1 MGKIHELPEVL
12 ADQIAAGEVIERPA
26 SVVKELTENSIDAQS
41 TQIDILVE
49 DAGLKSIQVID
60 NGIGIATDDVQIAF
74 QRHATSK
81 ITSRDDLFR
90 VRTLGF
96 RGEALPSIA
105 SIADVILET
114 MPQGALM
121 GSMIHFKG
129 GKLIAQQSYAGRQG
143 TRITVNQLF
152 YNTPARLKYL
162 SSPQTELAAIT
173 DWVDH
178 LAMSHPEVAFSL
190 SNNGRTLLRTSGNG
204 NLVQVIS
211 AIYGVKNAHQ
221 MIDFAGEDRD
231 FQING
236 LISLPK
242 LTRASKNYISILLN
256 GRYIKNNQLSKAI
269 IKGYGSKLM
278 VGRYPIATLAIQL
291 DPLLVDVNV
300 HPTKQE
306 VRISKENQL
315 IDLITTSIANRIGQ
329 QNLIPSAVDNLNSH
343 QSRTKKA
350 EQFNIG
356 LDSQAVEYQQH
367 VEKQQEV
374 LAALLGETTLST
386 FQNGKQSSDSKSEC
400 ATANDSFKSQT
411 IAHPVMIAT
420 RADLKSSAVQHWDQK
435 YQFQPQTSLED
446 VSFEIHEEQAEEQ
459 INESSSHRFPDLK
472 YIGQLHGTYLLAEA
486 DDGFYLLDQHA
497 VQERIKY
504 EFYREEI
511 GNDNPEEQKMIVPLV
526 LTYSVSDALKI
537 EHNRDKLVQLGI
549 NLEDFGQNTYII
561 HEHPAW
567 IPAGKEE
574 ETIRNLI
581 EACLADPQLTVAK
594 FREATAIMISCK
606 QSIKANHHLERQQA
620 VSLLRQLKECANPF
634 NCPHGRPTVVKF
646 SNQDLE
652 RMFKRIQDSHRSLR
666 ETKNAGD

>member
-41 TQIDILVE
+41 TRIDILVE

-60 NGIGIATDDVQIAF
+60 NGIGIAADDVQIAF

-105 SIADVILET
+105 SIADVTLET
-114 MPQGALM
+114 MPQDASMGA
-121 GSMIHFKG
+121 MIHFKG

-211 AIYGVKNAHQ
+211 AIYGVKNARQ

-231 FQING
+231 FQVSG
-236 LISLPK
+236 LVSLPK

-256 GRYIKNNQLSKAI
+256 GRYIKNNQLSNAI

-278 VGRYPIATLAIQL
+278 VGRYPIAVLAIQL

-315 IDLITTSIANRIGQ
+315 ADLITTRVANRIEQ
-329 QNLIPSAVDNLNSH
+329 QNLIPSAVGNLNSH
-343 QSRTKKA
+343 QPKAKKA
-350 EQFNIG
+350 EQFDIG
-356 LDSQAVEYQQH
+356 LNPQAVEHQHH
-367 VEKQQEV
+367 VEKQQKV
-374 LAALLGETTLST
+374 LAALLGEKPLPVSKKE
-386 FQNGKQSSDSKSEC
+386 KQSADSESEQ
-400 ATANDSFKSQT
+400 TVNEPFKPQT
-411 IAHPVMIAT
+411 ITHPVMIAT
-420 RADLKSSAVQHWDQK
+420 RADLTSSTVQQWDQK
-435 YQFQPQTSLED
+435 YRSQVAPPAA
-446 VSFEIHEEQAEEQ
+446 SFEIHEEQAEEK
-459 INESSSHRFPDLK
+459 ISEPSPRRFPDLK

-497 VQERIKY
+497 AQERVKY

-511 GNDNPEEQKMIVPLV
+511 GNDNPAEQKMLVPLV

-537 EHNRDKLVQLGI
+537 EQNRDKLAQLGI
-549 NLEDFGQNTYII
+549 NLEDFGQNTYIV

-581 EACLADPQLTVAK
+581 EECLADPQLTVAK

-620 VSLLRQLKECANPF
+620 VALLRQLKECENPF

>member
-41 TQIDILVE
+41 TRIDILVE

-60 NGIGIATDDVQIAF
+60 NGIGIAADDVQIAF

-105 SIADVILET
+105 SIADVTLET
-114 MPQGALM
+114 MPQDASMGA
-121 GSMIHFKG
+121 MIHFKG

-211 AIYGVKNAHQ
+211 AIYGVKNARQ

-231 FQING
+231 FQVSG
-236 LISLPK
+236 LVSLPK

-256 GRYIKNNQLSKAI
+256 GRYIKNNQLSNAI

-278 VGRYPIATLAIQL
+278 VGRYPIAVLAIQL

-315 IDLITTSIANRIGQ
+315 ADLITTRVANRIGQ
-329 QNLIPSAVDNLNSH
+329 QNLIPSAVGNLNSH
-343 QSRTKKA
+343 QPKAKKA
-350 EQFNIG
+350 EQFDIG
-356 LDSQAVEYQQH
+356 LNPQAVEHQHH

-374 LAALLGETTLST
+374 LAALLGEKPLPVSKKE
-386 FQNGKQSSDSKSEC
+386 KQSADSESEQ
-400 ATANDSFKSQT
+400 AVNEPFKPQT
-411 IAHPVMIAT
+411 ITHPVMIAT
-420 RADLKSSAVQHWDQK
+420 RADLTSSTVQQWDQK
-435 YQFQPQTSLED
+435 YRSQVETPAA
-446 VSFEIHEEQAEEQ
+446 SFEIHEEQAEEK
-459 INESSSHRFPDLK
+459 ISEPSPRRFPDLK

-486 DDGFYLLDQHA
+486 DDGMAWNILFYPKEVEIEKLRPDDSLPESIHA
-497 VQERIKY
+497 
-504 EFYREEI
+504 
-511 GNDNPEEQKMIVPLV
+511 N
-526 LTYSVSDALKI
+526 T
-537 EHNRDKLVQLGI
+537 EHI
-549 NLEDFGQNTYII
+549 
-561 HEHPAW
+561 
-567 IPAGKEE
+567 
-574 ETIRNLI
+574 
-581 EACLADPQLTVAK
+581 
-594 FREATAIMISCK
+594 
-606 QSIKANHHLERQQA
+606 A
-620 VSLLRQLKECANPF
+620 VRAS
-634 NCPHGRPTVVKF
+634 GMGGPTVVY
-646 SNQDLE
+646 E
-652 RMFKRIQDSHRSLR
+652 RMS
-666 ETKNAGD
+666 

>member
-41 TQIDILVE
+41 TRIDILVE

-60 NGIGIATDDVQIAF
+60 NGIGIAADDVQIAF

-105 SIADVILET
+105 SIADVTLET
-114 MPQGALM
+114 MPQDAAM

-129 GKLIAQQSYAGRQG
+129 GKLITQQPYAGRQG

-231 FQING
+231 FQISG
-236 LISLPK
+236 LVSLPK

-278 VGRYPIATLAIQL
+278 VGRYPIAVLAIHL

-315 IDLITTSIANRIGQ
+315 ADLITTSVANRIGQ
-329 QNLIPSAVDNLNSH
+329 QNLIPSAVGNLNSH
-343 QSRTKKA
+343 QPKAKKA
-350 EQFNIG
+350 EQFDIG
-356 LDSQAVEYQQH
+356 LNPQAVEHQHH

-374 LAALLGETTLST
+374 LAALLGEKPLPTSK
-386 FQNGKQSSDSKSEC
+386 NEKQPADSETEQ
-400 ATANDSFKSQT
+400 AANEPFKPQT
-411 IAHPVMIAT
+411 IPHPVIISA
-420 RADLKSSAVQHWDQK
+420 RADLASSAVQQWDQK
-435 YQFQPQTSLED
+435 YRSQVAPPAT
-446 VSFEIHEEQAEEQ
+446 SFEIHEERAEEK
-459 INESSSHRFPDLK
+459 ISESSPRRFPDLK

-497 VQERIKY
+497 AQERVKY

-511 GNDNPEEQKMIVPLV
+511 GNDNPAEQKMLVPLV

-537 EHNRDKLVQLGI
+537 EQNRGKLAQLGI
-549 NLEDFGQNTYII
+549 NLEDFGQNTYIV

-581 EACLADPQLTVAK
+581 EECLADPQLTVAK

-606 QSIKANHHLERQQA
+606 QSIKANHHLEQQQA
-620 VSLLRQLKECANPF
+620 VSLLRQLKECENPF

>member
-41 TQIDILVE
+41 TRIDILVE

-60 NGIGIATDDVQIAF
+60 NGIGIAADDVQIAF

-105 SIADVILET
+105 SIADVTLET
-114 MPQGALM
+114 MPQDASMGA
-121 GSMIHFKG
+121 MIHFKG

-211 AIYGVKNAHQ
+211 AIYGVKNARQ

-231 FQING
+231 FQVSG
-236 LISLPK
+236 LVSLPK

-256 GRYIKNNQLSKAI
+256 GRYIKNNQLSNAI

-278 VGRYPIATLAIQL
+278 VGRYPIAVLSIQL

-315 IDLITTSIANRIGQ
+315 ADLITTRVANRIGQ
-329 QNLIPSAVDNLNSH
+329 QNLIPSAVGNLNSH
-343 QSRTKKA
+343 QPKAKKA
-350 EQFNIG
+350 EQFDIG
-356 LDSQAVEYQQH
+356 LNPQAVEHQHH

-374 LAALLGETTLST
+374 LAALLGEKPLPVSKKE
-386 FQNGKQSSDSKSEC
+386 KQSADSESEQ
-400 ATANDSFKSQT
+400 TVNEPFKPQT
-411 IAHPVMIAT
+411 INHPIMIAT
-420 RADLKSSAVQHWDQK
+420 RADLTSSTVQQWDQK
-435 YQFQPQTSLED
+435 YRSQVETPAA
-446 VSFEIHEEQAEEQ
+446 SFEIHEEQAEGKISEP
-459 INESSSHRFPDLK
+459 SPRRFPDLK

-497 VQERIKY
+497 AQERVKY

-511 GNDNPEEQKMIVPLV
+511 GNDNPAEQKMLVPLV

-537 EHNRDKLVQLGI
+537 EQNRDKLAQLGI
-549 NLEDFGQNTYII
+549 NLEDFGQNTYIV

-581 EACLADPQLTVAK
+581 EECLADPQLTVAK

-620 VSLLRQLKECANPF
+620 VALLQQLKECENPF

>member
-41 TQIDILVE
+41 TRIDILVE

-60 NGIGIATDDVQIAF
+60 NGIGIAADDVQIAF

-105 SIADVILET
+105 SIADVTLET
-114 MPQGALM
+114 MPQDASMGA
-121 GSMIHFKG
+121 MIHFKG

-211 AIYGVKNAHQ
+211 AIYGVKNARQ

-231 FQING
+231 FQVSG
-236 LISLPK
+236 LVSLPK

-256 GRYIKNNQLSKAI
+256 GRYIKNNQLSNAI

-278 VGRYPIATLAIQL
+278 VGRYPIAVLAIQL

-315 IDLITTSIANRIGQ
+315 ADLITTRVANRIGQ
-329 QNLIPSAVDNLNSH
+329 QNLIPSAVGNLNSH
-343 QSRTKKA
+343 QPKAKKA
-350 EQFNIG
+350 EQFDIG
-356 LDSQAVEYQQH
+356 LNPQAVEHQHH

-374 LAALLGETTLST
+374 LAALLGEKPLPVSKKE
-386 FQNGKQSSDSKSEC
+386 KQSADSESEQ
-400 ATANDSFKSQT
+400 AVNEPFKPQT
-411 IAHPVMIAT
+411 ITHPVMIAT
-420 RADLKSSAVQHWDQK
+420 RADLTSSTVQQWDQK
-435 YQFQPQTSLED
+435 YRSQVETPAA
-446 VSFEIHEEQAEEQ
+446 SFEIHEEQAEEK
-459 INESSSHRFPDLK
+459 ISEPSPRRFPDLK

-486 DDGFYLLDQHA
+486 DDGFYLLYQHA
-497 VQERIKY
+497 AQERVKY

-511 GNDNPEEQKMIVPLV
+511 GNDNPAEQKMLVPLV
-526 LTYSVSDALKI
+526 LTYSVSDTLKI
-537 EHNRDKLVQLGI
+537 EQNRDKLAQLGI
-549 NLEDFGQNTYII
+549 NLEDFGQNTYIV

-581 EACLADPQLTVAK
+581 EECLADPQLTVAK
-594 FREATAIMISCK
+594 FREATAIMISCT

-620 VSLLRQLKECANPF
+620 VALLRQLKECENPF

>member
-41 TQIDILVE
+41 TRIDILVE

-60 NGIGIATDDVQIAF
+60 NGIGIAADDVQIAF

-114 MPQGALM
+114 MPQDASI

-129 GKLIAQQSYAGRQG
+129 GKRIAQQPYAGRQG

-231 FQING
+231 FQVSG
-236 LISLPK
+236 LVSLPK

-256 GRYIKNNQLSKAI
+256 GRYIKNNQLSTAM
-269 IKGYGSKLM
+269 IKGYG
-278 VGRYPIATLAIQL
+278 
-291 DPLLVDVNV
+291 
-300 HPTKQE
+300 
-306 VRISKENQL
+306 
-315 IDLITTSIANRIGQ
+315 
-329 QNLIPSAVDNLNSH
+329 
-343 QSRTKKA
+343 
-350 EQFNIG
+350 
-356 LDSQAVEYQQH
+356 
-367 VEKQQEV
+367 
-374 LAALLGETTLST
+374 
-386 FQNGKQSSDSKSEC
+386 
-400 ATANDSFKSQT
+400 
-411 IAHPVMIAT
+411 
-420 RADLKSSAVQHWDQK
+420 
-435 YQFQPQTSLED
+435 
-446 VSFEIHEEQAEEQ
+446 
-459 INESSSHRFPDLK
+459 
-472 YIGQLHGTYLLAEA
+472 GT
-486 DDGFYLLDQHA
+486 
-497 VQERIKY
+497 
-504 EFYREEI
+504 
-511 GNDNPEEQKMIVPLV
+511 
-526 LTYSVSDALKI
+526 
-537 EHNRDKLVQLGI
+537 
-549 NLEDFGQNTYII
+549 
-561 HEHPAW
+561 
-567 IPAGKEE
+567 
-574 ETIRNLI
+574 
-581 EACLADPQLTVAK
+581 
-594 FREATAIMISCK
+594 
-606 QSIKANHHLERQQA
+606 
-620 VSLLRQLKECANPF
+620 
-634 NCPHGRPTVVKF
+634 
-646 SNQDLE
+646 
-652 RMFKRIQDSHRSLR
+652 
-666 ETKNAGD
+666 

>member
-41 TQIDILVE
+41 TRIDILVE

-60 NGIGIATDDVQIAF
+60 NGIGIAADDVQIAF

-105 SIADVILET
+105 SIADVTLET
-114 MPQGALM
+114 MPQDASMGA
-121 GSMIHFKG
+121 MIHFKG

-211 AIYGVKNAHQ
+211 AIYGVKNARQ

-231 FQING
+231 FQVSG
-236 LISLPK
+236 LVSLPK

-256 GRYIKNNQLSKAI
+256 GRYIKNNQLSNAI

-278 VGRYPIATLAIQL
+278 VGRYPIAVLAIQL

-315 IDLITTSIANRIGQ
+315 ADLITTRVANRIGQ
-329 QNLIPSAVDNLNSH
+329 QNLIPSAVGNLNSH
-343 QSRTKKA
+343 QPKAKKA
-350 EQFNIG
+350 EQFDIG
-356 LDSQAVEYQQH
+356 LNPQAVEHQHH

-374 LAALLGETTLST
+374 LAALLGEKPLPVSKKE
-386 FQNGKQSSDSKSEC
+386 KQLADSESEQ
-400 ATANDSFKSQT
+400 AVNEPFKPQT
-411 IAHPVMIAT
+411 ITHPVMIAT
-420 RADLKSSAVQHWDQK
+420 RADLTSSTVQQWDQK
-435 YQFQPQTSLED
+435 YRSQVETPAA
-446 VSFEIHEEQAEEQ
+446 SFEIHEEQAEEK
-459 INESSSHRFPDLK
+459 ISEPSPRRFPDLK

-497 VQERIKY
+497 AQERVKY

-511 GNDNPEEQKMIVPLV
+511 GNDNPAEQKMLVPLV
-526 LTYSVSDALKI
+526 LTYSVSDTLKV
-537 EHNRDKLVQLGI
+537 EQNHEKLAQLGI

-581 EACLADPQLTVAK
+581 EECLADPQLTVAK

-620 VSLLRQLKECANPF
+620 VALLRQLKECENPF

>member
-1 MGKIHELPEVL
+1 MGKIHELPEIL

-41 TQIDILVE
+41 TRIDILVE

-60 NGIGIATDDVQIAF
+60 NGIGIAADDVQIAF

-105 SIADVILET
+105 SIADVTLET
-114 MPQGALM
+114 MPQDASMGA
-121 GSMIHFKG
+121 MIHFKG

-211 AIYGVKNAHQ
+211 AIYGVKNARQ

-231 FQING
+231 FQVSG
-236 LISLPK
+236 LVSLPK

-256 GRYIKNNQLSKAI
+256 GRYIKNNQLSNAI

-278 VGRYPIATLAIQL
+278 VGRYPIAVLAIQL

-315 IDLITTSIANRIGQ
+315 ADLITTRVANRIGQ
-329 QNLIPSAVDNLNSH
+329 QNLIPSAVGNLNSH
-343 QSRTKKA
+343 QPKAKKA
-350 EQFNIG
+350 EQFDIG
-356 LDSQAVEYQQH
+356 LNPQAVEHQHH

-374 LAALLGETTLST
+374 LAALLGEKPLPVSKKE
-386 FQNGKQSSDSKSEC
+386 KQSADSESEQ
-400 ATANDSFKSQT
+400 AVNEPFKPQT
-411 IAHPVMIAT
+411 ITHPVMIAT
-420 RADLKSSAVQHWDQK
+420 RADLTSSTVQQWDQK
-435 YQFQPQTSLED
+435 YRSQVETPAASFQ
-446 VSFEIHEEQAEEQ
+446 IHEEQAEEK
-459 INESSSHRFPDLK
+459 ISEPSPRRFPDLK

-497 VQERIKY
+497 AQERVKY

-511 GNDNPEEQKMIVPLV
+511 GNDNPAEQKMIVPLV

-537 EHNRDKLVQLGI
+537 EQNRGKLAQLGI
-549 NLEDFGQNTYII
+549 NLEDFGQNTYIV

-574 ETIRNLI
+574 ATIRNLI
-581 EACLADPQLTVAK
+581 EECLDDPQLTVAK

-620 VSLLRQLKECANPF
+620 VSLLQQLKECENPF

>member
-41 TQIDILVE
+41 TRIDILVE

-60 NGIGIATDDVQIAF
+60 NGIGIAADDVQIAF

-105 SIADVILET
+105 SIADVTLET
-114 MPQGALM
+114 MPQDASMGA
-121 GSMIHFKG
+121 MIHFKG

-211 AIYGVKNAHQ
+211 AIYGVKNARQ

-231 FQING
+231 FQVSG
-236 LISLPK
+236 LVSLPK

-256 GRYIKNNQLSKAI
+256 GRYIKNNQLSNAI

-278 VGRYPIATLAIQL
+278 VGRYPIAVLSIQL

-306 VRISKENQL
+306 VRISKEYQL
-315 IDLITTSIANRIGQ
+315 ADLITTRVANRIGQ
-329 QNLIPSAVDNLNSH
+329 QNLIPSAVGNLNSH
-343 QSRTKKA
+343 QPKAKKA
-350 EQFNIG
+350 EQFDIG
-356 LDSQAVEYQQH
+356 LNPQAVEHQHH

-374 LAALLGETTLST
+374 LAALLGEKPLPVSKKE
-386 FQNGKQSSDSKSEC
+386 KQSADSESEQ
-400 ATANDSFKSQT
+400 TVNEPFKPQT
-411 IAHPVMIAT
+411 INHPIMIAT
-420 RADLKSSAVQHWDQK
+420 RADLTSSTVQQWDQK
-435 YQFQPQTSLED
+435 YRSQVETPAA
-446 VSFEIHEEQAEEQ
+446 SFEIHEEQAEGKISEP
-459 INESSSHRFPDLK
+459 SPRRFPDLK

-497 VQERIKY
+497 AQERVKY

-511 GNDNPEEQKMIVPLV
+511 GNDNPAEQKMLVPLV

-537 EHNRDKLVQLGI
+537 EQNRDKLAQLGI
-549 NLEDFGQNTYII
+549 NLEDFGQNTYIV

-581 EACLADPQLTVAK
+581 EECLADPQLTVAK

-620 VSLLRQLKECANPF
+620 VALLRQLKECENPF